1 MKLART
7 VPAMHYG
14 GTAPAGDKSP
24 VNAAERRLRTML
36 LAAGFPEA
44 TSWQEQIQLGAGL
57 GTTTPDAIYRP
68 DDADLR
74 PVAIYLD
81 GLSSRLHGNPQT
93 AERDRVIRARL
104 REINW
109 EVMTVTAHELH
120 DYAAMAKHFKTL
132 ALYLDLRDLR
142 ASVSQ
147 RRDWF
152 EFEESRSQARPE
164 AVQAQEGT
172 I

>member
-14 GTAPAGDKSP
+14 GTAPAGEKSP
-24 VNAAERRLRTML
+24 VNAAERRLRAML
-36 LAAGFPEA
+36 LVAGFSEA
-44 TSWQEQIQLGAGL
+44 TSWQEQIQLGSGL

-93 AERDRVIRARL
+93 AERDRIIRARL
-104 REINW
+104 REKNW
-109 EVMTVTAHELH
+109 EVMTITAHELH
-120 DYAAMAKHFKTL
+120 DHAAMAKHFKTL
-132 ALYLDLRDLR
+132 AHYLDLGDLR
-142 ASVSQ
+142 STVSQ
-147 RRDWF
+147 QRDWF
-152 EFEESRSQARPE
+152 EVE
-164 AVQAQEGT
+164 
-172 I
+172 